1 MCGVM
6 TIIIIIVIFT
16 PYFRLIADN
25 LSHFYLVT
33 NFSIFL
39 YHFLITFLL
48 FTNFYLPFSTFF
60 LVLFFAFSPP
70 AQCIERYSTYKKINP
85 TATATELRDELERG
99 QRAFASLK
107 IKDIPLIKVGVEFSD
122 LLLPIAI
129 ENCSIITEKTVKNT
143 ENNGENSK
151 NSGENVNEK
160 SLKTIGVLA
169 WFCLRVRPSVCN
181 KFPLYLK
188 ALYESD
194 NEVVDEV
201 AIKLWHTATGIL
213 RNNIL

>member
-1 MCGVM
+1 M
-6 TIIIIIVIFT
+6 
-16 PYFRLIADN
+16 
-25 LSHFYLVT
+25 
-33 NFSIFL
+33 
-39 YHFLITFLL
+39 
-48 FTNFYLPFSTFF
+48 
-60 LVLFFAFSPP
+60 
-70 AQCIERYSTYKKINP
+70 
-85 TATATELRDELERG
+85 
-99 QRAFASLK
+99 
-107 IKDIPLIKVGVEFSD
+107 GVEFSD

-143 ENNGENSK
+143 ENSTENNANNTENNNK
-151 NSGENVNEK
+151 NSGNNSENINEK

-201 AIKLWHTATGIL
+201 AIKLWHTSTGT
-213 RNNIL
+213 